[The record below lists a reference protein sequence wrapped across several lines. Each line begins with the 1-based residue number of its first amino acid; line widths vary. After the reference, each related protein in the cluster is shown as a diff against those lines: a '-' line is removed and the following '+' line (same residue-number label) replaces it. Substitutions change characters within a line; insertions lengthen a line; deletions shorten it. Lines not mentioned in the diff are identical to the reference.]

1 MQELLTVAANSVLII
16 GIGYLVIG
24 FILGLTV
31 EKTDDSELT
40 EDLEVEVSE
49 EILEELFPEP
59 VEKELEIV
67 EISEVLTEAVGISKT
82 LPDTRDE
89 LRAIAKAMGVLR
101 WSRMS
106 KAELI
111 MALS

>member
-1 MQELLTVAANSVLII
+1 MQELLTVAADSVLTI

-24 FILGLTV
+24 FVLGLTV
-31 EKTDDSELT
+31 EKTDDFELT

-67 EISEVLTEAVGISKT
+67 EISEVLTEAVGIAKT
-82 LPDTRDE
+82 LPNTRDE
-89 LRAIAKAMGVLR
+89 LRAIAKSLGIPK
-101 WSRMS
+101 WSRMTKS
-106 KAELI
+106 ELLV
-111 MALS
+111 ALS